1 MDENWMKNEFSK
13 KATLIDG
20 PYWDTKRSERTKGV
34 LGSRTYYL
42 PTETQRNR
50 GSGVWR
56 GGLLFVF
63 SFALARV
70 QASRGFVISLA
81 RSLSFSHPASKTIF
95 LLQQTA
101 GRTGNWLSYH
111 GDKRLCKI
119 STMSQADRGGIQ
131 ALLAAEQDAQHIVAN
146 ARAGKHHSS
155 FLFFPLCLIFCSS
168 LILLLSLVSLYAFY
182 LISASICHSVISFSP
197 PLPFFSRLLAL
208 TVKFKLVLLL
218 YLGF

>member
-1 MDENWMKNEFSK
+1 MKIEFSK
-13 KATLIDG
+13 KAALIDG
-20 PYWDTKRSERTKGV
+20 PYWDTKRSERKKGV
-34 LGSRTYYL
+34 LGTRTYYL
-42 PTETQRNR
+42 PTETQMDR

-56 GGLLFVF
+56 GGLLFF
-63 SFALARV
+63 FPFALARV
-70 QASRGFVISLA
+70 QASRGFVFSLA

-101 GRTGNWLSYH
+101 GRTRNWLSYH

-119 STMSQADRGGIQ
+119 STMSQSDRGGIQ

-155 FLFFPLCLIFCSS
+155 FLFFPIMLNFLLFLDSAAVSRLIICILFNLGFDLSFC
-168 LILLLSLVSLYAFY
+168 Y
-182 LISASICHSVISFSP
+182 LFFAAPS
-197 PLPFFSRLLAL
+197 FFSRLLDL
-208 TVKFKLVLLL
+208 TVKCKLVLLL